1 MGLGWRF
8 TVLMISPGITAAMN
22 EPNPFDL
29 FDNFY
34 DTNGTF
40 VTNHPMDKGAGWI
53 IVDVDLGG
61 SNGGI
66 GVASQFTI
74 QNNKIQFGRNNT
86 AVVAAGGV
94 DITTTVDWTPRGV
107 GDDFNSIII
116 EYTDVN
122 NFTFLNFRRGTAND
136 IAIVEVSLGVVA
148 VKSFYLGVIGTRT
161 PFTFNINQTYHI
173 EANKNIN
180 LANCKIDGVIPTGF
194 GAGNVAPNN
203 GHFQGLIRNIGNSS
217 SELDNFRTEK

>member
-1 MGLGWRF
+1 
-8 TVLMISPGITAAMN
+8 MISPGITAAMN

-74 QNNKIQFGRNNT
+74 QNNKIQFSRNNT
-86 AVVAAGGV
+86 AVVVPGGI
-94 DITTTVDWTPRGV
+94 DTNTTVDWTPRGG

-136 IAIVEVSLGVVA
+136 IAVVEVKLGAAA
-148 VKSFYLGVIGTRT
+148 VKSSYLTVVGTRT
-161 PFTFNINQTYHI
+161 PFVFNINQTYSI
-173 EANKNIN
+173 SFQKNIN
-180 LANCKIDGVIPTGF
+180 LVNCKIDGVQPAGYGDASVISF
-194 GAGNVAPNN
+194 GNS
-203 GHFQGLIRNIGNSS
+203 QGLIRNIGSTT
-217 SELDNFRTEK
+217 SEFDNFRSNN